1 MNVKELI
8 NELKELPEDTEVE
21 LSVHYCNSW
30 HIQDAERVSYFKS
43 GEWVTIIGKK
53 GE

>member
-8 NELKELPEDTEVE
+8 DELKELPEDTEVQ
-21 LSVHYCNSW
+21 LSVNYDNCW
-30 HIQDAERVSYFKS
+30 HIQEAEHVSYFKP

-53 GE
+53 GD